1 MKLTA
6 LATILA
12 LLSPPLYAG
21 DTMNKP
27 SDICP
32 KLGEFAHVVMSNRQ
46 GGVPLSAAL
55 GTTDEDLLK
64 SIILQAYT
72 EPRWS
77 TDASRLRAA
86 QDFRNEVEVMCYQ
99 TLG

>member
-6 LATILA
+6 LATILT
-12 LLSPPLYAG
+12 LLSPPLYA
-21 DTMNKP
+21 DDIKLKP
-27 SDICP
+27 TDLCP
-32 KLGEFAHVVMSNRQ
+32 KLGEFAHLVMSNRQ
-46 GGVPLSAAL
+46 LGVPISAAL

-77 TDASRLRAA
+77 TDSSRLRAA
-86 QDFRNEVEVMCYQ
+86 QDFRNTVEVMCYQ
-99 TLG
+99 AFS